1 MKNFLYSNYG
11 IKVDKIYKND
21 KEMFFFCNNEKIH
34 IRKNNDINH
43 LNMLYELTNYLYSH
57 HIPTYT
63 FIHNNKNKPYTH
75 LNKNEVVLLKENN
88 NNDYVSLNTLNMYRN
103 IKTKLYN
110 YNIFIEW
117 SNEVDLIEKELME
130 YNKEYPLI
138 QESIDYFIGLAENAI
153 ELIGNFKNMIDANN
167 NSIGHIVDYNLLN
180 NMSINDPFT
189 FIKTNIMF
197 DYANYIKYKY
207 VLNEIDYNE
216 LDSIF
221 NSLSEYESI
230 YLLSCLIY
238 PSTYFSLVKSI
249 LLKKEE
255 EEKLIFIIKKID
267 NYNQLLLFCKSR
279 VKSKVISNLLS
290 WI

>member
-21 KEMFFFCNNEKIH
+21 KEMFFFYNNEKIH

-75 LNKNEVVLLKENN
+75 LNKNVVVLLKENN
-88 NNDYVSLNTLNMYRN
+88 NNDYVSLNTLNKYRN

-153 ELIGNFKNMIDANN
+153 ELIGNFKNIIDANN
-167 NSIGHIVDYNLLN
+167 NSIGHLVDYNLFN

-255 EEKLIFIIKKID
+255 EEKLIFTIKKID

>member
-267 NYNQLLLFCKSR
+267 NHNQLLLFCKSR